1 MASPHHVLILG
12 GHGKIAQL
20 LTPLLLKRSW
30 TVTSVIRK
38 QEQVP
43 AVEKLG
49 AGLPGRLSVLVRS
62 IEDVDSQEKAASIL
76 DEVNPDYIPCFPP
89 LLLTLL
95 LGAGGKYG
103 AEGTYRIDRDAAINF
118 INAAAAKPSI
128 SRFLLIS
135 YSGSRRKA
143 APWWTASEW
152 EEYHKNINFG
162 SLATYYQAKIAAD
175 EVLYEVSKQ
184 SPTLVGIDL
193 RPGTLTD
200 DPKGTVSL
208 GRNKNVR
215 GEVSR
220 ESVAHVADAILA
232 ADGVKSGWID
242 LLEGDDDINEAVAAV
257 VRDGVDAA
265 EGEDI
270 YAKYA

>member
-1 MASPHHVLILG
+1 MYFSYV
-12 GHGKIAQL
+12 
-20 LTPLLLKRSW
+20 
-30 TVTSVIRK
+30 
-38 QEQVP
+38 
-43 AVEKLG
+43 
-49 AGLPGRLSVLVRS
+49 
-62 IEDVDSQEKAASIL
+62 
-76 DEVNPDYIPCFPP
+76 
-89 LLLTLL
+89 
-95 LGAGGKYG
+95 GAGGKYG

-128 SRFLLIS
+128 SRFLLVS
-135 YSGSRRKA
+135 YNGSRRKA

-152 EEYHKNINFG
+152 EDYHKNINFG
-162 SLATYYQAKIAAD
+162 VLATYYQAKIAAD

-193 RPGTLTD
+193 RPGRLTD
-200 DPKGTVSL
+200 DPKGNVTL
-208 GRNKNVR
+208 GRNKDVQ

-220 ESVAHVADAILA
+220 ETVAHVADAILA

-242 LLEGDDDINEAVAAV
+242 LLKGDDDINEAVAAV

>member
-30 TVTSVIRK
+30 AVTSIIRK
-38 QEQVP
+38 EEQVP
-43 AVEKLG
+43 TVERLG

-62 IEDVDSQEKAASIL
+62 IEDVDSQDKAARIL
-76 DEVNPDYIPCFPP
+76 DEVNPDYVAWSA
-89 LLLTLL
+89 
-95 LGAGGKYG
+95 GAGGKYG
-103 AEGTYRIDRDAAINF
+103 TEGTFRIDRDAAIHF
-118 INAAAAKPSI
+118 INAAASRPSI
-128 SRFLLIS
+128 TRFLLVS

-143 APWWTASEW
+143 APWWSAAEW
-152 EEYHKNINFG
+152 EDYYKSTNLG
-162 SLATYYQAKIAAD
+162 SLATYYQAKLAAD
-175 EVLYEVSKQ
+175 EVLYAVAKQ

-200 DPKGTVSL
+200 EPKGKVTL
-208 GRNKNVR
+208 GKTKNVKGSVPR
-215 GEVSR
+215 AT
-220 ESVAHVADAILA
+220 VAHVADALLA
-232 ADGVKSGWID
+232 AEGVKSGWLD
-242 LLEGDDDINEAVAAV
+242 LLQGDDDIDEAVSAV
-257 VRDGVDAA
+257 VREGVDAA